1 VHAFPAPF
9 VLKHCC
15 SDLEL
20 ASQLQLAA
28 EAADDDEE
36 QSHTDWSLL
45 LPGTKVKAA
54 LQELRVSKMHSC
66 YMLSVF

>member
-1 VHAFPAPF
+1 
-9 VLKHCC
+9 LLLLCSCC

-28 EAADDDEE
+28 EAADEEDE

-45 LPGTKVKAA
+45 LPGTQVKAA
-54 LQELRVSKMHSC
+54 LQELRVSAV
-66 YMLSVF
+66 LRLFI